1 SSDVNNA
8 GVIAENAATYAASP
22 EQNREPYPYSAA
34 DDTAHIDQA
43 GTKGPNQDGVPQSNG
58 NGFPQLA
65 DAQGHVPVPISAVIE
80 LVISPERETEI
91 VTKALLTIL
100 KKHHGSTMVFLKL
113 MGSRRR
119 IRLDPSLYVNGQ
131 DMTLQDELKDLLG
144 ENAFR
149 VKEI

>member
-1 SSDVNNA
+1 
-8 GVIAENAATYAASP
+8 
-22 EQNREPYPYSAA
+22 
-34 DDTAHIDQA
+34 
-43 GTKGPNQDGVPQSNG
+43 
-58 NGFPQLA
+58 LA

>member
-1 SSDVNNA
+1 M
-8 GVIAENAATYAASP
+8 
-22 EQNREPYPYSAA
+22 
-34 DDTAHIDQA
+34 
-43 GTKGPNQDGVPQSNG
+43 PQSNG

-131 DMTLQDELKDLLG
+131 DTTLQDELKDLLG

>member
-1 SSDVNNA
+1 M
-8 GVIAENAATYAASP
+8 
-22 EQNREPYPYSAA
+22 
-34 DDTAHIDQA
+34 
-43 GTKGPNQDGVPQSNG
+43 
-58 NGFPQLA
+58 
-65 DAQGHVPVPISAVIE
+65 
-80 LVISPERETEI
+80 
-91 VTKALLTIL
+91 TKALLTIL

-131 DMTLQDELKDLLG
+131 DTTLQDELKDLLG